1 MLTVQALQNT
11 RNDGDFNRFF
21 ETVLEKANLK
31 RTYSFV
37 KSPVLPRKRKPNPR
51 YDYGETAAEFPASA
65 KNDYYEALDLLTSSI
80 KTRFS
85 QPSLQTYQNL
95 ETLLLIGL
103 QDIEVKEQ
111 LQLLHYHF
119 EGNIDCL

>member
-11 RNDGDFNRFF
+11 RNDGDFNRCF
-21 ETVLEKANLK
+21 ETVLEKANLN
-31 RTYSFV
+31 RSFV
-37 KSPVLPRKRKPNPR
+37 KLPVSPRKRKPNPR
-51 YDYGETAAEFPASA
+51 YDCGKTAAEFPASA
-65 KNDYYEALDLLTSSI
+65 KDDYYEALHLLTSSI

-85 QPSLQTYQNL
+85 QPSFQTYQNL

>member
-1 MLTVQALQNT
+1 MLTVQALHNT

-37 KSPVLPRKRKPNPR
+37 KSPVLPRDRKPNPR
-51 YDYGETAAEFPASA
+51 FDYGETATEFPASA

-111 LQLLHYHF
+111 L
-119 EGNIDCL
+119 